1 MLRFVT
7 PALALSTVLGAI
19 AWSIVERVTRS
30 RCRAP
35 LARGRAEC
43 AILHGGSM
51 VCGPLIL
58 FVIASGLGATMRTLE
73 VAMIGIV
80 VAAPVSA
87 TFTWM
92 AGELLSGPTRRNWR
106 PMIIAFLAAQA
117 GLWACLMTFPYLFA
131 GKAAELPACF
141 VVSGFA
147 GSWAYRRW
155 RSEVAM
161 HS

>member
-1 MLRFVT
+1 MLEFVV
-7 PALALSTVLGAI
+7 PALALSMVLGAI
-19 AWSIVERVTRS
+19 AWNIVERATRS

-43 AILHGGSM
+43 AILYGGSII
-51 VCGPLIL
+51 CGPLIL

-73 VAMIGIV
+73 VALIGIV

-87 TFTWM
+87 TFAWM

-106 PMIIAFLAAQA
+106 PMIIAFMAAQA
-117 GLWACLMTFPYLFA
+117 GLWAGLMAFPYLFA
-131 GKAAELPACF
+131 GTAAELPASL

-155 RSEVAM
+155 RSEVAI
-161 HS
+161 HC